1 MRSACLF
8 VLLAIAIA
16 SFLPLSP
23 AQEPKDDASKASTSK
38 SGKKE
43 KIASKEKMLASGKVS
58 GKLAH
63 VEGAQRY
70 FVVQVKYVVTTP
82 NLGAVQN
89 VANASRN
96 LAQARQK
103 NDRGAILNAQLD
115 LARNQAVMYDYRT
128 IDGQFEFMA
137 DDKMKIRTLQLP
149 VDYDDKGKPKKLTTK
164 ELKERR
170 GSDLSLPGFEADFDT
185 LRQGQLVDVYLEK
198 PQNPP
203 ANGKNKAAKADDA
216 AGEKKEKERYKALMV
231 VIRAEAQK

>member
-1 MRSACLF
+1 VSG
-8 VLLAIAIA
+8 
-16 SFLPLSP
+16 
-23 AQEPKDDASKASTSK
+23 AQDAKDDAAPKASTTK

-43 KIASKEKMLASGKVS
+43 KLASKEKMLASGKVS

-70 FVVQVKYVVTTP
+70 FVVGVKYLVTTP
-82 NLGAVQN
+82 NLGAIQN

-96 LAQARQK
+96 LAQAK
-103 NDRGAILNAQLD
+103 DAKAAFNARLD
-115 LARNQAVMYDYRT
+115 MARNQAVMYDYRT
-128 IDGQFEFMA
+128 IDGQFEFVA

-149 VDYDDKGKPKKLTTK
+149 VDYDDKGKPKKLTQK

-170 GSDLSLPGFEADFDT
+170 GADLTLPGYEADFDT

-198 PQNPP
+198 PNNPP

-231 VIRAEAQK
+231 VIRMEAQK

>member
-1 MRSACLF
+1 VSG
-8 VLLAIAIA
+8 
-16 SFLPLSP
+16 
-23 AQEPKDDASKASTSK
+23 AQDAKDDAAPKASTAK

-43 KIASKEKMLASGKVS
+43 KLASKEKMLASGRVS

-82 NLGAVQN
+82 NLGAIQN

-96 LAQARQK
+96 LAQAK
-103 NDRGAILNAQLD
+103 DAKAAVNARLD
-115 LARNQAVMYDYRT
+115 MARNQAVMYDYRT

-149 VDYDDKGKPKKLTTK
+149 VDYDDKGKPKKLSLK

-170 GSDLSLPGFEADFDT
+170 GSDLSLPGYEADFDT

-203 ANGKNKAAKADDA
+203 ANGKNKAGKADDA

>member
-1 MRSACLF
+1 MRPACLF
-8 VLLAIAIA
+8 TLLVIAIA
-16 SFLPLSP
+16 SFLPLSA
-23 AQEPKDDASKASTSK
+23 AQEPKDDASKASTTK
-38 SGKKE
+38 SSKKE
-43 KIASKEKMLASGKVS
+43 KVASKEKMLASGKVS

-70 FVVQVKYVVTTP
+70 FVVQVKYLVTTP
-82 NLGAVQN
+82 NLGAMQN

-96 LAQARQK
+96 LAQASQK
-103 NDRGAILNAQLD
+103 GDARGVANARLD
-115 LARNQAVMYDYRT
+115 MARNQAVMYDYHT
-128 IDGQFEFMA
+128 IDGRLEFVA

-149 VDYDDKGKPKKLTTK
+149 VDYDDKGKPKKLTPK

-216 AGEKKEKERYKALMV
+216 AGDKKEKERYKALMV
-231 VIRAEAQK
+231 VIRMEAQK